1 MAYEAYDPLYLRGV
15 AHFNRGDFFAS
26 HEVWEDLWRKESG
39 RSRQF
44 YKGLIQAAVALYHL
58 RRGNRHGAAKLLA
71 GSQGCLEPYR
81 SRYLGLDIDGFL
93 AALERCV
100 TAALERAPAGRD
112 GPGAMEPATIPRIRL
127 QPPPPRSAGVA

>member
-1 MAYEAYDPLYLRGV
+1 MAYEAYHPLYLRGV
-15 AHFNRGDFFAS
+15 AHFNRGDFFES

-58 RRGNRHGAAKLLA
+58 TQGNRHGAAKLLA
-71 GSQGCLEPYR
+71 GSQSYLEPYR

-93 AALERCV
+93 AALDRCV
-100 TAALERAPAGRD
+100 AAGLESAPSGRR
-112 GPGAMEPATIPRIRL
+112 PGVVDIAAIPQIRL
-127 QPPPPRSAGVA
+127 QPPPPRSVE

>member
-1 MAYEAYDPLYLRGV
+1 MAYEAYHPLYLRGV

-58 RRGNRHGAAKLLA
+58 THGNQHGAAKLLA
-71 GSQGCLEPYR
+71 GSQSYLEPYR
-81 SRYLGLDIDGFL
+81 SRYMGLDVDGFL
-93 AALERCV
+93 AALGRCV
-100 TAALERAPAGRD
+100 TTALSRAAAGGGLPALVD
-112 GPGAMEPATIPRIRL
+112 LASIPRICL
-127 QPPPPRSAGVA
+127 QPPPSRLAQ

>member
-1 MAYEAYDPLYLRGV
+1 MADEAYHPLYLRGV

-58 RRGNRHGAAKLLA
+58 TRGNRHGAAKLLA
-71 GSQGCLEPYR
+71 GSQTYLEPYR
-81 SRYLGLDIDGFL
+81 CGYLGLDVDGFL
-93 AALERCV
+93 VGLDRCV
-100 TAALERAPAGRD
+100 TEALDNAPAAGRFAKVD
-112 GPGAMEPATIPRIRL
+112 FATIPQIRL
-127 QPPPPRSAGVA
+127 QPPPPRLAE

>member
-1 MAYEAYDPLYLRGV
+1 MAYEAYHPLYLRGV
-15 AHFNRGDFFAS
+15 AHFNQGDFFES

-71 GSQGCLEPYR
+71 GSQSCLEPYR
-81 SRYLGLDIDGFL
+81 SRYLGLDVDGFL
-93 AALERCV
+93 AALDRCV
-100 TAALERAPAGRD
+100 SAALESAVAGGGR
-112 GPGAMEPATIPRIRL
+112 PGVVESATIPQIRL
-127 QPPPPRSAGVA
+127 QPPPPRPAE

>member
-1 MAYEAYDPLYLRGV
+1 MAYEAYHPLYLRGV
-15 AHFNRGDFFAS
+15 AHFNRGDFFES

-58 RRGNRHGAAKLLA
+58 TRGNRHGATKLLA
-71 GSQGCLEPYR
+71 GSQSCLEPYR

-93 AALERCV
+93 VALEGCVVAALRGG
-100 TAALERAPAGRD
+100 GR
-112 GPGAMEPATIPRIRL
+112 PGVVDAATIPQIRL
-127 QPPPPRSAGVA
+127 QPPPPRSAL